1 MRRLT
6 QGILFA
12 AIVFAFLLACG
23 SAPPTEP
30 QSNPSSNPAWLDA
43 LIAQIQREPVTNP
56 PTAIYRYTYRGEP
69 VYYRTSRCCDIRSIV
84 YDRNGSVI
92 CEPDG
97 GIARIQDQRC
107 PDFFTA
113 RSGETLVFQ
122 DPRS

>member
-1 MRRLT
+1 MRRPAHR
-6 QGILFA
+6 ILLA
-12 AIVFAFLLACG
+12 AFVFASVLACG

-69 VYYRTSRCCDIRSIV
+69 VYYRTSRCCDIRSVV
-84 YDRNGSVI
+84 YDRNGKPV

-97 GIARIQDQRC
+97 GIAQIADQRC
-107 PDFFTA
+107 PDFLTA
-113 RSGETLVFQ
+113 RTGETLVFQ

>member
-1 MRRLT
+1 MRRPA
-6 QGILFA
+6 GRILFA
-12 AIVFAFLLACG
+12 ACVFAFLLACG

-30 QSNPSSNPAWLDA
+30 QSSPAANPAWLA
-43 LIAQIQREPVTNP
+43 EFIAQIQREPITTP

-69 VYYRTSRCCDIRSIV
+69 VYFRISRCCDIRSMV

-97 GIARIQDQRC
+97 GIAAIRDERC
-107 PDFFTA
+107 PDFFVA
-113 RSGETLVFQ
+113 RSEETLVFQ